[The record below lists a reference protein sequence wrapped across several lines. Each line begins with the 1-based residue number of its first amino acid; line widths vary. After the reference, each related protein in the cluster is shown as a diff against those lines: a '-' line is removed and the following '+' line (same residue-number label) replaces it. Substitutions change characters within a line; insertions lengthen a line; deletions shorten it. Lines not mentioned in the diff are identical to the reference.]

1 MMSDIDNMQSAKVA
15 EAFKRTDKA
24 KSEIH
29 SAEKKIRLLNFR
41 KWLCWLSTSAFVY
54 VLLHFALDAGT
65 APVQV
70 DPDNPVV
77 VDQLDQY
84 MTILFSMAA
93 AFMTGWTAYRA
104 VMTNNF
110 FIKFLIFLGYVSL
123 IGGAM
128 ILKFPEIVSKLM
140 EGLNIVAMQTTPDTT
155 TGNDNLLWAKTA
167 FLFLLAVLFGGL
179 VYFAETVAGHA
190 IKQIDE
196 LKEEIKH
203 HDRVIE
209 SMSKLLETWS
219 DYQQKATHLAELGA
233 YKSAILRN
241 KSWLK
246 DLVFR
251 ELNNASMAKVI
262 AIENSKPKAKNPLF
276 ATASDIGLNAN
287 QNTDFEKR
295 LKDSHKA
302 IADIDVIVNQ
312 TIH

>member
-1 MMSDIDNMQSAKVA
+1 M
-15 EAFKRTDKA
+15 
-24 KSEIH
+24 
-29 SAEKKIRLLNFR
+29 NFR

-54 VLLHFALDAGT
+54 VLLHFALNAGT

-70 DPDNPVV
+70 DPDSPVV
-77 VDQLDQY
+77 VDPLDLY
-84 MTILFSMAA
+84 MTIVFSMAA

-104 VMTNNF
+104 VMTNNY
-110 FIKFLIFLGYVSL
+110 FIKLIIFMGYVCL

-128 ILKFPEIVSKLM
+128 LLKFPEIVSKLM
-140 EGLNIVAMQTTPDTT
+140 EGLHITTMQTTPDTS

-179 VYFAETVAGHA
+179 VYFAETVAGNA

-196 LKEEIKH
+196 LKEEIRN
-203 HDRVIE
+203 HDRVIK
-209 SMSKLLETWS
+209 SMSKLLETWN
-219 DYQQKATHLAELGA
+219 DYQQNAKHLAELGA

-246 DLVFR
+246 ELVFR
-251 ELNNASMAKVI
+251 ELNNASMAKI
-262 AIENSKPKAKNPLF
+262 TSIENNKPKAKNPLF
-276 ATASDIGLNAN
+276 STANDIGLNAN

-302 IADIDVIVNQ
+302 MANIDVIVNQ